1 MDSSTIMRMCNTAK
15 MMSAHKKKRMTTT
28 EGRRCINIRLLRN
41 NIEEVNPTQHM
52 ARLATL
58 SRQGR
63 ISIQLILL
71 VSVTS
76 TLNHSTTSVKEASM
90 VQVLLLTPTIQQPR
104 LPIWMALPTFI
115 HKLSSRVQER
125 QVPSIEP
132 STPGSLIEETHT
144 YI

>member
-1 MDSSTIMRMCNTAK
+1 MDSSTIMRMCNTART
-15 MMSAHKKKRMTTT
+15 MSAHKKKRMTTT
-28 EGRRCINIRLLRN
+28 EGRRCISIRLLRI
-41 NIEEVNPTQHM
+41 NIEELNPTPHM

-63 ISIQLILL
+63 ISTQLILL
-71 VSVTS
+71 ASVTS
-76 TLNHSTTSVKEASM
+76 TLNHSTISVKVASM

-115 HKLSSRVQER
+115 RKLSSRAQGR
-125 QVPSIEP
+125 QALSIEL
-132 STPGSLIEETHT
+132 STPGSLIEETLT